1 MREDTYQDKYKFKT
15 SIENRKDTVQFVEEL
30 VTPIDANE
38 NESQTKVIDEEDFR
52 DKYLTEQHMTK
63 IAIDLITIAGQ
74 ESKPDTI
81 LPASVNCKEFS
92 TVEEMVKQI
101 FPQII
106 ATDET
111 PVGTATTCVHEIHL
125 KPGTRP
131 VKQRIRQVPINLRE
145 EFKKCIDK
153 MIERGIIRPSQSEWA
168 SPTVLVKKKTGELR
182 ICIDY

>member
-1 MREDTYQDKYKFKT
+1 
-15 SIENRKDTVQFVEEL
+15 
-30 VTPIDANE
+30 
-38 NESQTKVIDEEDFR
+38 
-52 DKYLTEQHMTK
+52 MTK

-153 MIERGIIRPSQSEWA
+153 MIERGSMRRSQSEWA
-168 SPTVLVKKKTGELR
+168 SPTVLVKKKTGELQ
-182 ICIDY
+182 ICIDFRALNNATIRDAYPLPIIEDFD